1 MRSISRLILIFI
13 AALLLTGCAEG
24 SSGSFGSFGG
34 GAAPRPKTI
43 GVSDFVFGD
52 GVVAVDRGFTA
63 RLERKVGS
71 FPTFERKTRTNER
84 VNDEIIASIVAS
96 LREAGLDA
104 QPGNEDTLSEA
115 VIVSGRLRPADPA
128 AAKNNQ
134 SGFGSGRGGVV
145 ADMTVTR
152 SKRQLLAFAAEGGK
166 RPSQPPTGK
175 LAASR
180 NVMIAES
187 LAASKAAA
195 EKLSP
200 DVEAQARSLGRAI
213 GEKLVGFAKEQG
225 WLNKAEGGEVAAA
238 PAEEQRVRL
247 PDPKPELKPD
257 KKTAKKPANPA
268 APDTDDQPD
277 APEKPQ

>member
-1 MRSISRLILIFI
+1 MRSFLRLIPICL

-24 SSGSFGSFGG
+24 SSGSFGSFGSFGG

-63 RLERKVGS
+63 RLERTVGS

-84 VNDEIIASIVAS
+84 VNDEIVASIVAS

-104 QPGNEDTLSEA
+104 QPGNEDTLSEG

-166 RPSQPPTGK
+166 RPSPQPTGK

-180 NVMIAES
+180 NAMIAES

-213 GEKLVGFAKEQG
+213 GEKVVGFAKEQG
-225 WLNKAEGGEVAAA
+225 WLNKTEGGEVAPA

-247 PDPKPELKPD
+247 PDPKPEQKPD
-257 KKTAKKPANPA
+257 KKTAKKPA

-277 APEKPQ
+277 ATEKPQ